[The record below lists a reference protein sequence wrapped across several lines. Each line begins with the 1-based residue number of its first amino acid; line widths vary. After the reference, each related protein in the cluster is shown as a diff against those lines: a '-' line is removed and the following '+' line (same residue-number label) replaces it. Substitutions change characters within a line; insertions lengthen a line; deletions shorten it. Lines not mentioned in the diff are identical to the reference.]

1 MVETKKLAKGKN
13 ETHLHIKLD
22 FLLHLTITLKMKNM
36 IYLLKVYML
45 TDKFAIYKLTMPET
59 MLPTIIH
66 LFLNLDSD
74 KENTKNKTNKHT

>member
-1 MVETKKLAKGKN
+1 
-13 ETHLHIKLD
+13 
-22 FLLHLTITLKMKNM
+22 
-36 IYLLKVYML
+36 ML